1 MNIIMRLKRLLIQ
14 ISFFTGMICLVACSG
29 REKPGEDPVTE
40 TPANEYKV
48 IGYVAGWSGLD
59 FSTIR
64 AEKLTHIN
72 YAFANCVNGEVR
84 FGRAEES
91 IDDATLN
98 VQDLV
103 NLQKLKGINPDLK
116 ILISI
121 GGWTWSKNFSDAA
134 LTGESREIFAS
145 SAVAFLKEHNLDGLD
160 IDWEYP
166 GQIGDMNVFRPED
179 KENFTLMLKRVREHL
194 DAQSEKD
201 GRKGANK
208 YLLTIATGANQ
219 AYIDNTDLGEA
230 HKYLDF
236 INIMTYDYHSGLD
249 SLTGHHANLFQS
261 EMSGTTNHS
270 SVMAVKRHI
279 EAGIPAEK
287 IVLGVPFYGR
297 MWSGVSDDNN
307 GLYQEAKSVGSIV
320 PFRKIISDFTQ
331 ENGFTKYLD
340 EAAGAPYLFN
350 SDIKIF
356 VSYEDQTSLARK
368 LDYLKENNLG
378 GVMFWE
384 YSDDYNG
391 ELLNTIHEGLRK
403 E

>member
-14 ISFFTGMICLVACSG
+14 FIFFTVMICLMACSG
-29 REKPGEDPVTE
+29 REKTGKDPVAE
-40 TPANEYKV
+40 PPANEYKV

-84 FGRAEES
+84 FGTAEES

-103 NLQKLKGINPDLK
+103 NLQKLKEINPDLK

-166 GQIGDMNVFRPED
+166 GQIGDMNVFRTED

-194 DAQSEKD
+194 DMQSEKD

-261 EMSGTTNHS
+261 DMPGTTNHS
-270 SVMAVKRHI
+270 SVMAVTRHI
-279 EAGIPAEK
+279 EAGVPAGK

-307 GLYQEAKSVGSIV
+307 GLYQEAKSVGSTV
-320 PFRKIISDFTQ
+320 SFRKIISDFTQ
-331 ENGFTKYLD
+331 DNGFTKYLD
-340 EAAGAPYLFN
+340 EAAGASYLFN
-350 SDIKIF
+350 SDMKIF

-384 YSDDYNG
+384 YSEDYNG
-391 ELLNTIHEGLRK
+391 ELLNTIHEGLK
-403 E
+403 K